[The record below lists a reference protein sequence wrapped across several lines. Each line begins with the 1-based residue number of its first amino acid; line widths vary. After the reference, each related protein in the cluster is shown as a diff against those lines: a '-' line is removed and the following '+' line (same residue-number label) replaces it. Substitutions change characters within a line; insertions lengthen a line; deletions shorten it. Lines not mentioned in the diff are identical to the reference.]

1 MDFVLMDFVADLLQ
15 MMSIPYHLEALPFQ
29 NTSTYDKHLREKI
42 LGFPNAAERLN
53 RALSGIPE
61 RTVVNR
67 TDLFQCNYIVL
78 RLPDTETVLSVGPL
92 LYERIYGERFEE
104 IFQVLRLPEHLRDAL
119 AAYYCD
125 VKFLP
130 NPETVE
136 DLCLLTANYLYGK
149 GQYQVVYE
157 NEAGLLDEYQLYENL
172 LRVPEQ
178 PFVNL
183 RFLEERYEAE
193 NALLRAVSSGEE
205 ALAVECAKQFFAKEL
220 PLRLSSPM
228 RDRKDLLITLNTLL
242 RKQAEA
248 SGVHPIH
255 IDSHSNH
262 NIQEIEQLFSM
273 EQINAF
279 RWRMVR
285 GYCRLIREYTLA
297 DYSLPIRRAITYI
310 RTDLTADLS
319 LKALAEQTQISPG
332 YLSAL
337 FKKEVGMP
345 LTDYVNR
352 QRISYAKQ
360 LLISTT
366 LPVKSIA
373 LQCGIPNMY
382 YFSRMFKRIAGVTPK
397 SYRDGADYHAE
408 TFS

>member
-1 MDFVLMDFVADLLQ
+1 MDSTLMGFITDLFQ
-15 MMSIPYHLEALPFQ
+15 MLSLPYHLEALPFAA
-29 NTSTYDKHLREKI
+29 TDAYDKQLREKI
-42 LGFPNAAERLN
+42 LGFPNATERLN
-53 RALSGIPE
+53 QALAGIQE
-61 RTVVNR
+61 RMVVNR
-67 TDLFQCNYIVL
+67 TDLFQCHYIVM
-78 RLPDTETVLSVGPL
+78 RLPDTETVLLIGPL
-92 LYERIYGERFEE
+92 LYERIYGKRFEE
-104 IFQVLRLPEHLRDAL
+104 IFQKLRMPEPLRDAL
-119 AAYYCD
+119 SAYYLD

-136 DLCLLTANYLYGK
+136 DLCLLVANYLYGK
-149 GQYQVVYE
+149 GQYQVAYE
-157 NEAGLLDEYQLYENL
+157 NESELLDEYQLYENL
-172 LRVPEQ
+172 LRVPDQ

-183 RFLEERYEAE
+183 RFIEERYEAE
-193 NALLRAVSSGEE
+193 NALLRAVSSGDEM
-205 ALAVECAKQFFAKEL
+205 LAAECAERFFAKEI
-220 PLRLSSPM
+220 PPRISNPT

-255 IDSHSNH
+255 IDSHSNS
-262 NIQEIEQLFSM
+262 NIRSIEQQSSS
-273 EQINAF
+273 EQLNAF
-279 RWRMVR
+279 RWQMVR

-297 DYSLPIRRAITYI
+297 DHSLPIRRAITYI
-310 RTDLTADLS
+310 RTDLKADLS
-319 LKALAEQTQISPG
+319 LKSLAEQIQISPG

-337 FKKEVGMP
+337 FKKEVGIP

-373 LQCGIPNMY
+373 LQCGIPNLY
-382 YFSRMFKRIAGVTPK
+382 YFSRMFKRIAGMTPK
-397 SYRDGADYHAE
+397 AYRDSADFHAE